1 MTNNKFTFIC
11 KITCNYWQVY
21 VGTNTYRCSKYFGL
35 KYRVTV
41 AELQIVIPTLIT
53 AAKEIK
59 PDRAYRHN
67 RCWNLGCQGK
77 GFNGGLVSPWLGHGL
92 AQSRR
97 SKAISLLHSVN

>member
-41 AELQIVIPTLIT
+41 AELQIVIPFLLGYKYTLFVVIYVH
-53 AAKEIK
+53 
-59 PDRAYRHN
+59 DRKHE
-67 RCWNLGCQGK
+67 
-77 GFNGGLVSPWLGHGL
+77 
-92 AQSRR
+92 
-97 SKAISLLHSVN
+97 